1 MRKLQF
7 WVSASLLVAAIA
19 TFTIFIGCE
28 DEPELSNA
36 DALLDANGF
45 GNETR
50 TDGEIPL
57 LVSPT
62 IENVAVIGQ
71 RISFRAKGAVNP
83 VAWSV
88 GSPARGTISTVGLRT
103 DYALYESI
111 AVADNTIVAIDAS
124 GRSATATIKAGAD
137 PLQIVPTDVTL
148 VRPPAGPAA
157 EFVVSGG
164 VPPYSSWTEL
174 FPELGVVSQGGTY
187 YVMGPTLI
195 GTNIVTISDAAGDI
209 ASATVSHVLDLDTLV
224 IIPSSTSL
232 DFNNE
237 HAIFI
242 GSGGLP
248 PYTWSVVYP
257 TRGHIVSGANDL
269 IMEYERDDEGDQII
283 VLEDSQGDTTQAQI
297 TQAAPTPPVITPISV
312 SLGTNELSYAF
323 TVTGGTPPYSW
334 LVLTPGA
341 GTVNPNTG
349 TSVVYNRDPTF
360 TGNSILRVT
369 DSASQS
375 ALATITQE

>member
-7 WVSASLLVAAIA
+7 WVSASLLVAAMA

-28 DEPELSNA
+28 DEPALPNA
-36 DALLDANGF
+36 DGF
-45 GNETR
+45 ENETR

-57 LVSPT
+57 LVTPT
-62 IENVAVIGQ
+62 IDSVAVIGQ
-71 RISFRAKGAVNP
+71 HISFRAKGAVSP
-83 VAWSV
+83 VTWSV
-88 GSPARGTISTVGLRT
+88 GSTARGTISTMGLRT

-111 AVADNTIVAIDAS
+111 AVADNTIVAIDAA
-124 GRSATATIKAGAD
+124 GRSATAIIKVGAD
-137 PLQIVPTDVTL
+137 PLQIIPTDITL

-157 EFVVSGG
+157 SFVVQGG
-164 VPPYSSWTEL
+164 VPPYSSWTVL

-187 YVMGPTLI
+187 HVMNPTLI

-232 DFNNE
+232 DINNE
-237 HAIFI
+237 RAIFI
-242 GSGGLP
+242 GAGGLP
-248 PYTWSVVYP
+248 PYTWRVVYP
-257 TRGHIVSGANDL
+257 SRGHIVSGASGL

-283 VLEDSQGDTTQAQI
+283 VLEDSQGDSTQAQI
-297 TQAAPTPPVITPISV
+297 TQAAPTPPVITPNTVTLATTETSFAFSV
-312 SLGTNELSYAF
+312 S
-323 TVTGGTPPYSW
+323 GGTPPYSW
-334 LVLTPGA
+334 LVLTGS

-349 TSVVYNRDPTF
+349 TSVVYTRGPNPPDGP
-360 TGNSILRVT
+360 NNYIIRVT